1 MLPPLKIEK
10 LTSKEL
16 IDFMNLNGLS
26 VKELADILG
35 VTVQAI
41 NLWIDSKREISM
53 TTTRLIRMF
62 QKYPM
67 LLSEF
72 GRC

>member
-1 MLPPLKIEK
+1 MLPPIKLEK
-10 LTSKEL
+10 LTNKEL

-26 VKELADILG
+26 PKELGDILG
-35 VTVQAI
+35 VTVQAV
-41 NLWIDSKREISM
+41 NLWIEDRRVISM